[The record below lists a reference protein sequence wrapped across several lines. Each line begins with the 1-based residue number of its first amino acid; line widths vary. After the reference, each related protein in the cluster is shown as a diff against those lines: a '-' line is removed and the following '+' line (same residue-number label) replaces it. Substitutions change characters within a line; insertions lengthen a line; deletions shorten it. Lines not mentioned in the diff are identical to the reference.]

1 MKLFLRTLQLFTGF
15 FVLFYVGFVFWGA
28 YAPARVG
35 KVPTSGI
42 ALMAAILSLA
52 ITLFFAGT

>member
-1 MKLFLRTLQLFTGF
+1 MRLFVRTLQLFAGF
-15 FVLFYVGFVFWGA
+15 FHLFYVGFVFWGA

-35 KVPTSGI
+35 KVPASGI

-52 ITLFFAGT
+52 VTLFFAGT